1 MRSIRASGPGDL
13 ALSPENEAQNLVI
26 LMAKCRISVGEG
38 VVDWEKALG
47 ILDPFDRE
55 IF

>member
-1 MRSIRASGPGDL
+1 M
-13 ALSPENEAQNLVI
+13 SPENEAQNLFI

-38 VVDWEKALG
+38 VVDWEKVLG
-47 ILDPFDRE
+47 ILDPLDCE